1 MFDLKIP
8 KDWHIYWENPGQ
20 FGIPTT
26 FEFNNKI
33 FSEGETYYSKPTSFF
48 TGDYVS
54 YGYKN
59 RTMFLYKSKYETK
72 IKNIDGKINW
82 LACKEICIP
91 GSTSFTYSISEKTS
105 PDFNQHYKGFQK
117 AAIFDENKIIT
128 QHIVDNDLFYVK
140 LPNGIDFDGDFNI
153 APLEPKKYIDKGA
166 LKIKKIDSTEYI
178 VIPKKYYLGDI
189 FSAVIL
195 SKNGNIF
202 FESKLISTKLNQ
214 DNKKSFGSILFVIFL
229 SFLGGIILNFMPCVL
244 PVVALKFRQI
254 ALLNKENQFLDSLSY
269 FLGIISFTTLI
280 GILVNFLSY
289 SGNQLGWGFQFQSP
303 NYVLFLIFLF
313 LLIGLN
319 LVGFN
324 YKSLYKIS
332 TFGNFFNINTKNY
345 FLKSYVSGALLVLI
359 ASPCTGPFMG
369 SALGFSLSQP
379 FFITLLIF
387 FFLGFGLGLPIFI
400 FSIFFKSKEFFNYK
414 GNSLSL
420 FQEFLAIPIFA
431 TVVWLLWVLSKMVGT
446 DLVFLILLLFLLFT
460 FFLFKIQT
468 NESKIYSSVSIILII
483 SIVSLINLSKPNE
496 SYSKW
501 MTWKEFQ
508 PQNTNQFIFVD
519 YTAAWCITCQINKKT
534 VLSSVKFNEFLDKNE
549 IIKIRADWTNSD
561 PSITRELNKIGRN
574 GVPTYVLYGPNDY
587 HFIFPEI
594 LTEKNTI
601 NSIRNIINNNG

>member
-1 MFDLKIP
+1 M
-8 KDWHIYWENPGQ
+8 
-20 FGIPTT
+20 
-26 FEFNNKI
+26 
-33 FSEGETYYSKPTSFF
+33 
-48 TGDYVS
+48 
-54 YGYKN
+54 
-59 RTMFLYKSKYETK
+59 
-72 IKNIDGKINW
+72 
-82 LACKEICIP
+82 
-91 GSTSFTYSISEKTS
+91 
-105 PDFNQHYKGFQK
+105 
-117 AAIFDENKIIT
+117 
-128 QHIVDNDLFYVK
+128 
-140 LPNGIDFDGDFNI
+140 
-153 APLEPKKYIDKGA
+153 
-166 LKIKKIDSTEYI
+166 
-178 VIPKKYYLGDI
+178 
-189 FSAVIL
+189 
-195 SKNGNIF
+195 
-202 FESKLISTKLNQ
+202 
-214 DNKKSFGSILFVIFL
+214 
-229 SFLGGIILNFMPCVL
+229 
-244 PVVALKFRQI
+244 
-254 ALLNKENQFLDSLSY
+254 
-269 FLGIISFTTLI
+269 
-280 GILVNFLSY
+280 
-289 SGNQLGWGFQFQSP
+289 
-303 NYVLFLIFLF
+303 
-313 LLIGLN
+313 
-319 LVGFN
+319 
-324 YKSLYKIS
+324 
-332 TFGNFFNINTKNY
+332 
-345 FLKSYVSGALLVLI
+345 
-359 ASPCTGPFMG
+359 
-369 SALGFSLSQP
+369 
-379 FFITLLIF
+379 IF

-594 LTEKNTI
+594 LTKKRI
-601 NSIRNIINNNG
+601 Q